1 VPKID
6 AQLISANLDL
16 QRDQLPTSTY
26 DLENDPGVASLCVDA
41 NEGLPEPKSLFGTP
55 YILVC
60 YKKGNESDI
69 PVILITLLEWK
80 RNNVQHT

>member
-1 VPKID
+1 MPKID

-41 NEGLPEPKSLFGTP
+41 NEGLPAQTS
-55 YILVC
+55 
-60 YKKGNESDI
+60 S
-69 PVILITLLEWK
+69 
-80 RNNVQHT
+80 